1 MTIQLRIATP
11 QDAPLIHE
19 IFGHYVLAST
29 ATFNEVNPGVEV
41 RAEEIRSQLETYPW
55 LIAQDETG
63 RFLGYACAE
72 PFRPQTGYRYVAE
85 LTIFLA
91 PDAPRRSGIGR
102 QLYRALLPF
111 LQRQGFRQVIAVITS
126 TNEGSLALHRS
137 FGFTEAARLVR
148 SGYKHGQWLTAVW
161 MVKQL
166 NSFDPSPAPITPF
179 CQCRAELEASLAAL
193 NAEV

>member
-11 QDAPLIHE
+11 HDAPLIHDTY
-19 IFGHYVLAST
+19 GHYVLAST
-29 ATFNEVNPGVEV
+29 ATFNEINPDVESH
-41 RAEEIRSQLETYPW
+41 EKDIRTQLDTYPY
-55 LIAQDETG
+55 LIAEDETG

-102 QLYRALLPF
+102 KLYRALLPF
-111 LQRQGFRQVIAVITS
+111 LQLQGFRQGIAVITS

-137 FGFTEAARLVR
+137 FGFTEAARLTS
-148 SGYKHGQWLTAVW
+148 SGYKHGQWLTSVW

-166 NSFDPSPAPITPF
+166 NDFDPSPGPITPF
-179 CQCRAELEASLAAL
+179 RECRAEMEARLAAL
-193 NAEV
+193 NAEA

>member
-1 MTIQLRIATP
+1 MNIRLRIATP
-11 QDAPLIHE
+11 QDAQLIHDTY
-19 IFGHYVLAST
+19 GHYVLTST
-29 ATFNEVNPGVEV
+29 ATFNEVNSSVEA
-41 RAEEIRSQLETYPW
+41 RAEEIRSQLELYPW
-55 LIAQDETG
+55 LIAEDETG
-63 RFLGYACAE
+63 RYLGYACAE
-72 PFRPQTGYRYVAE
+72 A
-85 LTIFLA
+85 FLA

-102 QLYRALLPF
+102 RLYQALLPC
-111 LQRQGFRQVIAVITS
+111 LARQGFRQVVAVITS

-137 FGFTEAARLVR
+137 FGFTEATRLVR